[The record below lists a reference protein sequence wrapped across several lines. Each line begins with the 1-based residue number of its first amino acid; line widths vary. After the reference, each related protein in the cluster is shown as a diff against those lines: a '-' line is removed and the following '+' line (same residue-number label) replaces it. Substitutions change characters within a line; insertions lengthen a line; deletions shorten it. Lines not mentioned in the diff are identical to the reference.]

1 MPRRPKIQRQARSIT
16 IQGGEEVY
24 TRLSKREYE
33 RRRDWFDDPELSG
46 YDKLDHLKYYDYDD
60 WVGMGTQ
67 GGRPR
72 KWPDEKTRKR
82 ATRAQQKLA
91 QDQPLTHQEKEL
103 LGLIKKR
110 PGAYK
115 STLGRP
121 MTPAERQ
128 RAQRAKQKAEQAEL
142 DWLEEGL

>member
-1 MPRRPKIQRQARSIT
+1 MPRAPIIKRQARTIT
-16 IQGGEEVY
+16 IRGGEEVY
-24 TRLSKREYE
+24 TRFSKREYE
-33 RRRDWFDDPELSG
+33 RRKEWFADTELG
-46 YDKLDHLKYYDYDD
+46 YDKPVHLQGHDYDE
-60 WVGMGTQ
+60 WVEWGAQ

-72 KWPDEKTRKR
+72 KWTNETERKQ

-91 QDQPLTHQEKEL
+91 NGQPLTPAEREV

-121 MTPAERQ
+121 MTPAERKRAQ
-128 RAQRAKQKAEQAEL
+128 RAQRKGENTM
-142 DWLEEGL
+142 